1 MQQAGWQRMGREV
14 EITIEDEAAAPKG
27 SVRVCFAWQ
36 YLSGERKAVPALVS
50 NVEPLTGNK
59 KGLKIV
65 AVVPELPD
73 MPSRFAEAGKK
84 PGIFAQN
91 NAFALADVYVFYSVV
106 KDGQLADVRKT
117 KEFGVIPGNTFCD
130 YPFPSTT
137 AGSGSLTVS
146 DRKNWQPS
154 GGEIEFTV
162 KVPAERRIPPDALVK
177 TCFRWILAEG
187 DNPGPFLDSG
197 STRIISTSPDTLK
210 MAAVVPD
217 LANQPPR
224 FAENDP
230 TQTKLNRRGQYAI
243 PYIAVPRADMR
254 VILFDADGFPIAD
267 VISSVGITS
276 YWLSLLLVLASVG
289 LLYFGLRYAWRHRLA
304 KFTKAG
310 PLLCIVTSRN
320 GNASLSQ
327 FQVMLWT
334 VVVAASTVYVIA
346 LSGEL
351 IPITSGTLVL
361 LGISGAAGVV
371 SKVKSEND
379 AASEPPA
386 PTPAAAA
393 GEAEIA
399 KGRAEAAVRD
409 LSKTTADSPEEEE
422 AKKALAEANAK
433 AIAAQAAAEAADARA
448 VAAKARIDIITAT
461 DKPAAEAAAKAA
473 EDIAAAKV
481 KAAAIATAKATMLT
495 RLRHPRWSDLVMEE
509 TQGREID
516 VARVQMLLFTMITA
530 IFVLLRVGTSFVIPD
545 IPDGF
550 LILMGISNSVYVG
563 SKFATN
569 PAAK

>member
-1 MQQAGWQRMGREV
+1 MGREV
-14 EITIEDEAAAPKG
+14 EINIEDEAAAPKAG
-27 SVRVCFAWQ
+27 VRVCFSWK
-36 YLSGERKAVPALVS
+36 YLSGDGKAVPAFVS
-50 NVEPLTGNK
+50 KVEPLTGVK
-59 KGLKIV
+59 KGLKIF
-65 AVVPELPD
+65 AIVPELAD
-73 MPSRFAEAGKK
+73 MPSRFEETGKK
-84 PGIFAQN
+84 VGVYAQN
-91 NAFALADVYVFYSVV
+91 NAYALANVSTFYSIV
-106 KDGQLADVRKT
+106 KDNQTTDVRKT
-117 KEFGVIPGNTFCD
+117 KDFGVIPGNIFCD

-162 KVPAERRIPPDALVK
+162 KVPSERRIPQDALVK

-243 PYIAVPRADMR
+243 PYVAVPRADMR
-254 VILFDADGFPIAD
+254 VILFDADGFPVAD
-267 VISSVGITS
+267 VVSSVGVTS
-276 YWLSLLLVLASVG
+276 YWLSLLLVFATVG
-289 LLYFGLRYAWRHRLA
+289 LLYFGLRRAWRNRLS
-304 KFTKAG
+304 KFTKVG
-310 PLLCIVTSRN
+310 PLLCIVMSRN

-371 SKVKSEND
+371 SKIKTEND
-379 AASEPPA
+379 AASAPP
-386 PTPAAAA
+386 PLTPAAAA
-393 GEAEIA
+393 GEAEAAKARAAIA
-399 KGRAEAAVRD
+399 LEALKD
-409 LSKTTADSPEEEE
+409 TTPDSDEETE
-422 AKKALAEANAK
+422 ATKALAEATAK
-433 AIAAQAAAEAADARA
+433 TQAAQATADAAEARA
-448 VAAKARIDIITAT
+448 KAAKARIDVITAT
-461 DKPAAEAAAKAA
+461 DKTAAEKTAKAA
-473 EDIAAAKV
+473 ETEAATKI
-481 KAAAIATAKATMLT
+481 KAAAIATAKAAVLT

-516 VARVQMLLFTMITA
+516 VARVQMLLFTVITA
-530 IFVLLRVGTSFVIPD
+530 VFVLLRVGTSFVIPD